1 MVMGLPENKCFRL
14 IKNVGV
20 NRAPVRIR
28 LSGRV
33 GDLGRDTFEN
43 ENLIRQNKCF
53 EKIIE
58 NVEVNRALAWICQQ
72 GQVGDSGR
80 DTFENKNLIKR
91 NKCFD

>member
-1 MVMGLPENKCFRL
+1 MVMGLPENKFFRL

-43 ENLIRQNKCF
+43 EKFNKTKQMF
-53 EKIIE
+53 
-58 NVEVNRALAWICQQ
+58 
-72 GQVGDSGR
+72 
-80 DTFENKNLIKR
+80 
-91 NKCFD
+91 